1 MSSNKTNR
9 SASTNIVEQ
18 LANKRAYLQHRQRVL
33 TASSRVDT
41 RKPRSKSAPR
51 VYTVKEDAKM
61 EQIHDQNLRLLKTLV
76 TISQRKTEL
85 GPPSS
90 SGRSKSCSRS
100 STSSASTANNSRNSI
115 PR

>member
-9 SASTNIVEQ
+9 SASTNVVER

-33 TASSRVDT
+33 AASSRVDT

-51 VYTVKEDAKM
+51 FYTVKEDAKM
-61 EQIHDQNLRLLKTLV
+61 EQIHDENLRLLKTLV
-76 TISQRKTEL
+76 NISQRKTEL
-85 GPPSS
+85 GPSS